1 MTTLYLD
8 RRNMGLKIQDGTLA
22 VYMAGQRQTAVPLK
36 MLDRIVVRAD
46 TEFSTSLLSNLA
58 SQGIGLTIIS
68 GRKGEKVAQLMG
80 SAHSDATRRLAQYRA
95 HLDPARRM
103 ALAREI
109 VAGKLKNQARMARRL
124 LHQRPDERAALTRAE
139 RIIAQTAEK
148 LATVDSLDALRGLEG
163 AAASASFD
171 ALKAVL
177 PPRLE
182 FAGRNRRPPRDP
194 VNAALSLAYTLAH
207 SDAVQALYSAG
218 LDPAI
223 GMLHD
228 PAWGRPS
235 AAADLIEPLRP
246 HIDEWVWTLFRDRTL
261 DQEHFSREGDACLLK
276 KNGRQR
282 FYGEWE
288 ARAQPMR
295 RWLRQ
300 NAHHLARR
308 FTAEDE

>member
-22 VYMAGQRQTAVPLK
+22 VYLAGQRQTAVPLK

-46 TEFSTSLLSNLA
+46 TEFSASLLSNLA

-68 GRKGEKVAQLMG
+68 GRKGEKVAHLVG
-80 SAHSDATRRLAQYRA
+80 NAHSDATRRLAQYRA
-95 HLDPARRM
+95 HLDPAARM
-103 ALAREI
+103 SLAREI
-109 VAGKLKNQARMARRL
+109 VAAKLNNQARLAQRL
-124 LHQRPDERAALTRAE
+124 LDQRPDQRAALTRSE
-139 RIIAQTAEK
+139 RIIRQAAEK
-148 LATVDSLDALRGLEG
+148 LASAESLDALRGLEG

-182 FAGRNRRPPRDP
+182 FTGRNRRPPRDP

-246 HIDEWVWTLFRDRTL
+246 HLDEWVWILFRDRII
-261 DQEHFSREGDACLLK
+261 DQHHFSRDGDACLLI

-282 FYGEWE
+282 FYSEWE
-288 ARAQPMR
+288 ARAGALR

-308 FTAEDE
+308 FTAENK